1 MYIIHFSLYR
11 DLLLL
16 KKELQKNPTYVW
28 KVIYI
33 TKIETVFNAE
43 SLKFILPIK
52 SLKKGSNN
60 LENKIF
66 FKC

>member
-52 SLKKGSNN
+52 GLKKGSNN